1 MVVVFIEKVKLNDL
15 SENKDVSV
23 LFCNATEMSC

>member
-1 MVVVFIEKVKLNDL
+1 MTA

-23 LFCNATEMSC
+23 PKDKAT